1 MSAVPAAVAPRVRVT
16 KFLTNLA
23 LGGTEKQVVGLAGA
37 LDRERFDLEIACF
50 GRWGELVGEVERLG
64 VVVDEYPVRS
74 LARFGTVRQQFRFGA
89 ALAARRT
96 QVMHS
101 YNFYA
106 NVFAVPAARVAGVP
120 CVIAS
125 IRDTGVYLDG
135 AKQRLQR
142 LACGFAH
149 RVVVNAD
156 AIRDWLVEDGYDAAR
171 VVTIPNGLDVR
182 RYVAQRGGHAFR
194 DELGIPRDA
203 RLVLLLA
210 RVNRQKGID
219 YFVEAA
225 AEVLRRFPDTHFVVV
240 GGNFDRARGQVHPE
254 REYRREVEAAAA
266 RLGLASHLH
275 FTGFRDDVPAVLA
288 EADLSVLPSLS
299 EGLSNTLL
307 ESMAAGTPVVA
318 TRVGGTPEAI
328 DDGEHGLLV
337 PPRDAAAL
345 ARAMSAVLGDELL
358 ARRLGARARARV
370 AERYSFDQMARA
382 TESLYERVL
391 DEQPSTQRFK

>member
-1 MSAVPAAVAPRVRVT
+1 MSAVPATIAPRVRVT

-23 LGGTEKQVVGLAGA
+23 LGGTEKQVVGLVSA
-37 LDRERFDLEIACF
+37 LDRERFDLDIACF
-50 GRWGELVGEVERLG
+50 GRWGELVDAVERLG
-64 VVVDEYPVRS
+64 VAVDEYPVRA
-74 LARFGTVRQQFRFGA
+74 LARFGTVRQQFRFA
-89 ALAARRT
+89 ATLAARRT

-106 NVFAVPAARVAGVP
+106 NVFALPAAWLAGVP
-120 CVIAS
+120 CVVAS

-135 AKQRLQR
+135 AKRRLQR
-142 LACGFAH
+142 LACRFAH

-156 AIRDWLVEDGYDAAR
+156 AIRDWLIEDGYDAAR
-171 VVTIPNGLDVR
+171 IITIPNGLDVR
-182 RYVAQRGGHAFR
+182 SYHAPRGGHAFR

-225 AEVLRRFPDTHFVVV
+225 AKVLRRCPGTHFVIV
-240 GGNFDRARGQVHPE
+240 GGNFDREHGHAHPE
-254 REYRREVEAAAA
+254 GEYRREVEAAAG
-266 RLGLASHLH
+266 RLGLSGHLH
-275 FTGFRDDVPAVLA
+275 FTGFRDDVPALLA

-307 ESMAAGTPVVA
+307 ESMAAGMPVVA

-328 DDGEHGLLV
+328 DDGVHGLLV
-337 PPRDAAAL
+337 PPQDADALAAAM
-345 ARAMSAVLGDELL
+345 AAVLTDEVL
-358 ARRLGARARARV
+358 ARRLGARARERV
-370 AERYSFDQMARA
+370 ANRYSFDQMARE
-382 TESLYERVL
+382 TGSLYERVL
-391 DEQPSTQRFK
+391 DEKISIPRPQ

>member
-1 MSAVPAAVAPRVRVT
+1 MSAVPATIAPRVRVT

-37 LDRERFDLEIACF
+37 LDRERFDVEIACF
-50 GRWGELVGEVERLG
+50 GRWGELVDAVERLG
-64 VVVDEYPVRS
+64 VTVDEYPVRA
-74 LARFGTVRQQFRFGA
+74 LARFGTVRQQFRFA
-89 ALAARRT
+89 ATLAARRT

-106 NVFAVPAARVAGVP
+106 NVFALPAARLAGVP
-120 CVIAS
+120 CVVAS
-125 IRDTGVYLDG
+125 IRDTGAYLDS
-135 AKQRLQR
+135 AKRRLQR
-142 LACGFAH
+142 LACRFAH

-156 AIRDWLVEDGYDAAR
+156 AIRNWLIEDGYDGAR
-171 VVTIPNGLDVR
+171 IITIPNGLDVR
-182 RYVAQRGGHAFR
+182 GYTGPRGGHAFR

-225 AEVLRRFPDTHFVVV
+225 AEVLLACPGTHFVIV
-240 GGNFDRARGQVHPE
+240 GGNFDREHGHSHPE
-254 REYRREVEAAAA
+254 GEYRREVEAAAS
-266 RLGLASHLH
+266 RLGLSAHLH
-275 FTGFRDDVPAVLA
+275 FTGFRDDVPAILA

-328 DDGEHGLLV
+328 DDRVHGLLV

-345 ARAMSAVLGDELL
+345 AHAMSMVLTDEVL
-358 ARRLGARARARV
+358 ARRLGAHARTRV
-370 AERYSFDQMARA
+370 ADRYSFDQMARE
-382 TESLYERVL
+382 TGSLYERIL
-391 DEQPSTQRFK
+391 DEKISIQRPQ